1 MVSIA
6 RVIERTIFI
15 SISYRR
21 PPPPRPPPPPPAATA
36 TARAPTTR
44 ARLHRLDRRAWLD
57 IELRLEAPRELSA
70 RAPLP
75 DP

>member
-6 RVIERTIFI
+6 RVMERTIFI

-21 PPPPRPPPPPPAATA
+21 PPPPRPPPPPPLPPPPPPPRELAPALD
-36 TARAPTTR
+36 RAP
-44 ARLHRLDRRAWLD
+44 WLD
-57 IELRLEAPRELSA
+57 IDELRLEAPRELSA
-70 RAPLP
+70 RAALP